1 MLSLQVRPE
10 VRLSIAPLLRREL
23 LRKLRR
29 AMKAAAVHDAMV
41 SLTLSTNEELHEL
54 NRTYADED
62 HPTDVLSF
70 AQRDADPDLLPPV
83 KASESPLLPGLPE
96 MLGDVIISVEIA
108 KKQADGQ
115 GHDLLT
121 ELVHLSVHGLCHL
134 LGMDHRCEQEERW
147 MFGYEAQLRHEANGK
162 GRVSVQPMPPRPLL
176 SQKKQHPR

>member
-1 MLSLQVRPE
+1 MLSMQVRPE
-10 VRLSIAPLLRREL
+10 VRSSVAPPLRQEL

-29 AMKAAAVHDAMV
+29 AMKAAAVQDAMV
-41 SLTLSTNEELHEL
+41 SLTLSNDEELHEL

-70 AQRDADPDLLPPV
+70 AQRDAAPDFLPPGNTPGN
-83 KASESPLLPGLPE
+83 PLLAKLPE
-96 MLGDVIISVEIA
+96 MLGDIIISVEIA
-108 KKQADGQ
+108 NKQAEGQ

-134 LGMDHRCEQEERW
+134 LGMDHRGEEEERW
-147 MFGYEAQLRHEANGK
+147 MFGYEASLRKEAHGK

-176 SQKKQHPR
+176 SQEEQHPR